1 LKKEVIAMD
10 VTQETAERKTLAMIA
25 HDGKKAD
32 MVAFATYNREK
43 LKNYNLIA
51 TGSTGKLLQEK
62 VGLEVECLQ
71 SGPYG
76 GDAQIA
82 ARVAEGQ
89 VDGVFFLVDPLDKHP
104 HDPDI
109 QTLLRACNVHNVP
122 IATNIAT
129 ADLII
134 SGNAL

>member
-1 LKKEVIAMD
+1 MD
-10 VTQETAERKTLAMIA
+10 MTQETAERKTLAMIA

-43 LKNYNLIA
+43 LKNYHLIA
-51 TGSTGKLLQEK
+51 TGSTGQLLQEK
-62 VGLEVECLQ
+62 VGLEVERLQ

-82 ARVAEGQ
+82 ACVVEGGI
-89 VDGVFFLVDPLDKHP
+89 DGVFFLVDPLDKHP

-122 IATNIAT
+122 IATNVAT

>member
-1 LKKEVIAMD
+1 MD
-10 VTQETAERKTLAMIA
+10 ETQNTRERKTLALVA

-32 MVAFATYNREK
+32 MVAFATFNREK
-43 LKNYNLIA
+43 LKDYRLIA
-51 TGSTGKLLQEK
+51 TSTTGKLLQDK
-62 VGLEVECLQ
+62 VGLEVHCLE
-71 SGPYG
+71 SGPKG

-82 ARVAEGQ
+82 ARVVQGEI
-89 VDGVFFLVDPLDKHP
+89 DGVFFLVDPLDKHP

-122 IATNIAT
+122 IATNVAT